1 MIIFI
6 DDETLTEE
14 ERGLEDENEGVQRAD
29 RPDVS

>member
-14 ERGLEDENEGVQRAD
+14 ERGQEDENEGAD